1 MLLLHRLEL
10 VNLQAS
16 TLANILSATTGPAL
30 TWLEPISQIS
40 SGQPRGR
47 VELGGPVARRWV
59 AKTDNFLDSEFPF
72 GATGFVANMTQHWRT
87 PFWIATAWMRGLE
100 MHPIADGTGVDFAVS
115 TDLYYLEALQD
126 EGGPDVLVAQST
138 DSFAFAWPGELP
150 FGIIDGTAD
159 VMSFGDEVENPLLA
173 DQDSYL
179 LSEGARWNPP
189 LVSTSPDR
197 RPRLRDLLTEDY
209 LGLGNVSAAG
219 ARPNAAAGS
228 VISEAGLGP
237 AASLKPE
244 GQATHFPRLDGH
256 RALVTTTDNALFTAQ
271 LLQLWLRGASVVW
284 VPGGGQDL
292 DRIAVQESVT
302 LKVAS

>member
-1 MLLLHRLEL
+1 M
-10 VNLQAS
+10 NLQAS

-30 TWLEPISQIS
+30 TWLEPISQLS
-40 SGQPRGR
+40 AGEARGR

-72 GATGFVANMTQHWRT
+72 GATSFVANMTQHWRT

-100 MHPIADGTGVDFAVS
+100 MHPVADGTGVDLAVS

-126 EGGPDVLVAQST
+126 EGGPDVLVVQST
-138 DSFAFAWPGELP
+138 DSFAFAWQSELP
-150 FGIIDGTAD
+150 FGITDGTAD

-179 LSEGARWNPP
+179 LSEGVGWNPP
-189 LVSTSPDR
+189 NSTTSR
-197 RPRLRDLLTEDY
+197 GGRPRLKDLLAEDY
-209 LGLGNVSAAG
+209 LGLGDVSAAG
-219 ARPNAAAGS
+219 LRPSAAAGS

-237 AASLKPE
+237 AASSKPE
-244 GQATHFPRLDGH
+244 GEVARFPRLDGH

-284 VPGGGQDL
+284 VPGGGSDL
-292 DRIAVQESVT
+292 DRVAAQESVT
-302 LKVAS
+302 LWVAS